1 MLVLIAES
9 KTMTACASTVTQDVY
24 AAHTPAFEAEAD
36 AIMQSIS
43 GMTASELA
51 AVAKISLPMA
61 QRLRLMI
68 HDFPNKSTG
77 AKAIEAFTGV
87 VFRALDCRSLSPAET
102 RRLCGSAGIISSL
115 YGWLRPDDIIKP
127 YRLDFTTP
135 LAPEGQRMAA
145 YWRQN
150 VTTAIIDHLRANSR
164 GCVLN
169 LMPGDAERSIDR
181 QRVER
186 EAEIWKA
193 EFREIRPGGIVAT
206 PNANRLKTLRGTL
219 LRQIVQENITSPRQ
233 LASIESDHY
242 IAEMSSAEERT
253 ITFTTVAD

>member
-1 MLVLIAES
+1 
-9 KTMTACASTVTQDVY
+9 MTACASTVAHDVY

-43 GMTASELA
+43 GMTAGELA
-51 AVAKISLPMA
+51 AAVKISLPMA
-61 QRLRLMI
+61 QRFRQMV

-87 VFRALDCRSLSPAET
+87 VFRALDYRSLSPAET
-102 RRLCGSAGIISSL
+102 RRLCDSVGIISSL

-150 VTTAIIDHLRANSR
+150 VTTAIIDRLRANSWN
-164 GCVLN
+164 CALN

-181 QRVER
+181 QRVEQ

-193 EFREIRPGGIVAT
+193 EFREIRPGGIIAT
-206 PNANRLKTLRGTL
+206 PSANRLKTLRGIL
-219 LRQIVQENITSPRQ
+219 LRQIARENITSPEQ
-233 LASIESDHY
+233 LASIESNHY
-242 IAEMSSAEERT
+242 IAEMSSSEERA
-253 ITFTTVAD
+253 ITFTTVAG